1 MELAAWLRALNLSQY
16 ETVFEENSVT
26 ADLLPSLTAE
36 DLKDLGI
43 TAVGHRRRLLD
54 AISALRTD
62 TVPPAS
68 ANADVQSNDHY
79 YQKANSTA
87 ERRYISVMFCDM
99 VDFTKLSS

>member
-26 ADLLPSLTAE
+26 ADLLANLTSE

-54 AISALRTD
+54 AIAVLRSD
-62 TVPPAS
+62 TQAPVI
-68 ANADVQSNDHY
+68 ANESVQSSGGH
-79 YQKANSTA
+79 YQKASSNA
-87 ERRYISVMFCDM
+87 ERRYISVMFCDL
-99 VDFTKLSS
+99 VDFT